1 MERRMGLR
9 RATCALATV
18 VTLAC
23 VGTTYAQTQG
33 MERRDERQDDKAGAR
48 AAKQE
53 CKAGDENTR
62 AECRQVK
69 HETKQEGRGRTGG
82 ATNEAP
88 AAPANP
94 AQ

>member
-9 RATCALATV
+9 RATCVLATV

-33 MERRDERQDDKAGAR
+33 MDRRDERRDDKAGAR
-48 AAKQE
+48 AEKQA

-69 HETKQEGRGRTGG
+69 RDAKQEGRNDGG
-82 ATNEAP
+82 KTNEAP
-88 AAPANP
+88 AASPP